1 MRFIT
6 CSLIFCA
13 AVALPT
19 GRTTTVFAQ
28 HETAADLLDGER
40 AYGTTCVNCH
50 GPNGDTVPGFNL
62 LTGQFRRPYTD
73 QELVNIVRN
82 GIPNTAM
89 PAGTMSAEQ
98 AAKLVSY
105 LRTSAKNKSTPLVA
119 GDSARGKTVYDGKG
133 GCASCH
139 RVDGVGSRVGPD
151 LSRVG
156 QARRTADLELALV
169 NPAADVQ
176 PQNRFYRVVLKDG
189 TTVTGRLLGHDTF
202 NVQMIDMKEQL
213 RSFVK
218 ADMREHGFIDTPMPS
233 FGTRLTPQELADV
246 VAYLGTLKAA
256 GPGAGPAG
264 FGAGPGAGPGRGP
277 GPGAGGP
284 PPVTPQPRGR

>member
-1 MRFIT
+1 MRFII
-6 CSLIFCA
+6 SPLIFLA
-13 AVALPT
+13 ALMLAPSPDT
-19 GRTTTVFAQ
+19 AIVFAQ

-50 GPNGDTVPGFNL
+50 GPNGDVIAGINL

-73 QELVNIVRN
+73 QELVNIVRT

-89 PAGTMSAEQ
+89 PPSTMSAEQ

-105 LRTSAKNKSTPLVA
+105 LRTSAKTKSTPLVA
-119 GDSARGKTVYDGKG
+119 GDASRGKAVYDSKG
-133 GCASCH
+133 ACASCH
-139 RVDGVGSRVGPD
+139 RIDGVGSRVGPD

-156 QARRTADLELALV
+156 QARRTAELELALV
-169 NPAADVQ
+169 DPNADVQ

-202 NVQMIDMKEQL
+202 NVQIIDMKEQL

-218 ADMREHGFIDTPMPS
+218 ADTREHGFIDTPMPS
-233 FGTRLTPQELADV
+233 FRTRLTPQELADV
-246 VAYLGTLKAA
+246 VAYLGTLRVS
-256 GPGAGPAG
+256 
-264 FGAGPGAGPGRGP
+264 GPGAGPG
-277 GPGAGGP
+277 GP
-284 PPVTPQPRGR
+284 PPSTPQQRGR

>member
-6 CSLIFCA
+6 CSLVFLA
-13 AVALPT
+13 AVAVAPSPT
-19 GRTTTVFAQ
+19 VTVLAQ

-50 GPNGDTVPGFNL
+50 GPNGDTVPGINL
-62 LTGQFRRPYTD
+62 LTGQFRRQYTD
-73 QELVNIVRN
+73 QELANIVRN

-89 PAGTMSAEQ
+89 PPSTMSAEQ
-98 AAKLVSY
+98 ASKLVSY
-105 LRTSAKNKSTPLVA
+105 LRTSAKNKTTALVA
-119 GDSARGKTVYDGKG
+119 GDAARGKTVYDGKG

-139 RVDGVGSRVGPD
+139 RISGVGSRVGPD

-218 ADMREHGFIDTPMPS
+218 ADTREHGFIDTPMPS
-233 FGTRLTPQELADV
+233 FRTRLTPQELADV
-246 VAYLGTLKAA
+246 VAYLGTLKSSAPGGFPDA
-256 GPGAGPAG
+256 GAPG
-264 FGAGPGAGPGRGP
+264 GRG
-277 GPGAGGP
+277 GRGAA
-284 PPVTPQPRGR
+284 PVK

>member
-6 CSLIFCA
+6 FPLVFIA
-13 AVALPT
+13 AIVLFPSGPTALL
-19 GRTTTVFAQ
+19 AQ

-50 GPNGDTVPGFNL
+50 GPNGDTVPGINL
-62 LTGQFRRPYTD
+62 LSGQFRRPYTD
-73 QELVNIVRN
+73 QELANIVRN

-89 PAGTMSAEQ
+89 PPSSMSAEQ
-98 AAKLVSY
+98 ASKLVSY

-119 GDSARGKTVYDGKG
+119 GDATRGKTVYDSKG

-139 RVDGVGSRVGPD
+139 RIDGVGSRVGPD

-156 QARRTADLELALV
+156 QSRRTADLELALV

-218 ADMREHGFIDTPMPS
+218 ADTREHGFIDTPMPS
-233 FGTRLTPQELADV
+233 FRTRLTPQELADV
-246 VAYLGTLKAA
+246 VAYLGTLKSSA
-256 GPGAGPAG
+256 PGG
-264 FGAGPGAGPGRGP
+264 FPDTGAPGGRG
-277 GPGAGGP
+277 GRGAAP
-284 PPVTPQPRGR
+284 IK

>member
-1 MRFIT
+1 MKIMRFVI
-6 CSLIFCA
+6 CPLIFAA
-13 AVALPT
+13 AVAVAPSPT
-19 GRTTTVFAQ
+19 VTVLAQ

-50 GPNGDTVPGFNL
+50 GPNGDTVPGINL
-62 LTGQFRRPYTD
+62 LTGQFRRQYTD
-73 QELVNIVRN
+73 QELANIVRN

-89 PAGTMSAEQ
+89 PPSTMSAEQ
-98 AAKLVSY
+98 ASKLVSY
-105 LRTSAKNKSTPLVA
+105 LRTSAKNKTTAVVA
-119 GDSARGKTVYDGKG
+119 GDAARGKTVYDSKG

-139 RVDGVGSRVGPD
+139 RIDGVGSRVGPD

-218 ADMREHGFIDTPMPS
+218 ADTREHGFIDTPMPS
-233 FGTRLTPQELADV
+233 FRTRLTPQELADL
-246 VAYLGTLKAA
+246 VAYLGTLKSSA
-256 GPGAGPAG
+256 PGG
-264 FGAGPGAGPGRGP
+264 FPNTGAPGGRG
-277 GPGAGGP
+277 GRGAA
-284 PPVTPQPRGR
+284 PVK

>member
-50 GPNGDTVPGFNL
+50 GPNGDAVPGFNL

-89 PAGTMSAEQ
+89 PAGTMNAEQ
-98 AAKLVSY
+98 AGKLVSY

-139 RVDGVGSRVGPD
+139 RIGGVGSRVGPD

-169 NPAADVQ
+169 DPNADVQ

-202 NVQMIDMKEQL
+202 NVQIIDMKEQL

-218 ADMREHGFIDTPMPS
+218 ADVREHGFMDSPMPS
-233 FGTRLTPQELADV
+233 FRTRLSPQELADV
-246 VAYLGTLKAA
+246 VAYLGTLKASA
-256 GPGAGPAG
+256 PGGFPG
-264 FGAGPGAGPGRGP
+264 EFGAPGGRG
-277 GPGAGGP
+277 GRGA
-284 PPVTPQPRGR
+284 PPVK

>member
-1 MRFIT
+1 MKRIHI
-6 CSLIFCA
+6 SLLVLLGLLAHISAPTA
-13 AVALPT
+13 A
-19 GRTTTVFAQ
+19 RAQ

-50 GPNGDTVPGFNL
+50 GPNGDVIAGINL

-73 QELVNIVRN
+73 AELAGVIRN

-89 PAGTMSAEQ
+89 PPSTMSAEQ

-105 LRTSAKNKSTPLVA
+105 LRSSAKTKSTPLVT
-119 GDSARGKTVYDGKG
+119 GDATRGKAVYDGKG

-139 RVDGVGSRVGPD
+139 RIGGTGSRVGPD

-156 QARRTADLELALV
+156 QGRRTAELELALV
-169 NPAADVQ
+169 DPNADVQ

-202 NVQMIDMKEQL
+202 NVQMIDTKEQL

-218 ADMREHGFIDTPMPS
+218 ADAREHGFIDSPMPS
-233 FGTRLTPQELADV
+233 FRARLSPQELADI
-246 VAYLGTLKAA
+246 VAYLQSLKAP
-256 GPGAGPAG
+256 GPTGPAG
-264 FGAGPGAGPGRGP
+264 FGGF
-277 GPGAGGP
+277 P
-284 PPVTPQPRGR
+284 PLK

>member
-1 MRFIT
+1 MRFII
-6 CSLIFCA
+6 SPLIFLA
-13 AVALPT
+13 ALTLAPSPDHAV
-19 GRTTTVFAQ
+19 VFAQ

-50 GPNGDTVPGFNL
+50 GPNGDTVPNINL
-62 LTGQFRRPYTD
+62 LAGQFRRPYTD

-89 PAGTMSAEQ
+89 PPSTMSAEQ

-105 LRTSAKNKSTPLVA
+105 LRSTAKAKSTPLVA
-119 GDSARGKTVYDGKG
+119 GDAVRGKAVYDSKG

-139 RVDGVGSRVGPD
+139 RVNGVGSRVGPD
-151 LSRVG
+151 LTRVA
-156 QARRTADLELALV
+156 QSRRTADLEKALLD
-169 NPAADVQ
+169 PAADVQ

-218 ADMREHGFIDTPMPS
+218 ADTREHGFIDTPMPS
-233 FGTRLTPQELADV
+233 FRTRLSAQELADV
-246 VAYLGTLKAA
+246 VAYLNTLKPP
-256 GPGAGPAG
+256 PGAPVDTFA
-264 FGAGPGAGPGRGP
+264 PGGRG
-277 GPGAGGP
+277 GRGNAV
-284 PPVTPQPRGR
+284 PVK